1 MSRNIIYYLD
11 SVDLEIPNLC
21 CVGFSLTYPI
31 KLNMAKIEILAL
43 YLYSVLIYFRLVD
56 RFSRQS
62 SLFLGNCTG
71 PAGHRNGVNPL
82 FSFPW
87 SAVKYIREDDKLLL
101 TEWGNRAVR
110 IIHIKTK
117 RVETLIKSDR
127 LIRMKGLAQDKSTGD
142 LFIVYSHGVMKYSM
156 SDKSLTALTG
166 STQAGFAD
174 GSLQD
179 ARFNHPNAIL
189 ILSPGKFLLT
199 DFDNQLL
206 RRLDLDANT
215 ADSICSGRRDG
226 VDGNLTSCQLS
237 HPNSLLRVDDTI
249 YIGQALV

>member
-1 MSRNIIYYLD
+1 
-11 SVDLEIPNLC
+11 
-21 CVGFSLTYPI
+21 
-31 KLNMAKIEILAL
+31 MAKIEILAL

-87 SAVKYIREDDKLLL
+87 SAVKYITEDDKLLL

-110 IIHIKTK
+110 IIYIKTK
-117 RVETLIKSDR
+117 QVETLIKSDR
-127 LIRMKGLAQDKSTGD
+127 LIRMRELAQDNTGY
-142 LFIVYSHGVMKYSM
+142 LYIVYLHGVMKCSM
-156 SDKSLTALTG
+156 SDRSLTPLTG

-179 ARFNHPNAIL
+179 A
-189 ILSPGKFLLT
+189 
-199 DFDNQLL
+199 
-206 RRLDLDANT
+206 
-215 ADSICSGRRDG
+215 
-226 VDGNLTSCQLS
+226 
-237 HPNSLLRVDDTI
+237 
-249 YIGQALV
+249 